1 MDFLFN
7 DEQQMI
13 ITEARKFAKNELEPY
28 AEELDEKGLVNE
40 AAIKKLGELG
50 YLGMTIPEE
59 YEGFDMGTIAYAGT
73 MLELSKGD
81 AGTSVCVTVQNSLV
95 NDAIVDFGTEEQK
108 REYLPKLAIGEYIGC
123 FSLTEPNSG
132 SDPGSLQTSAIRDGD
147 YFILNG
153 TKNFVTNGSF
163 ADVALVF
170 AQTHPEMGAKGIS
183 AFLIK
188 TGTPGFEIGKH
199 ENKMGIRS
207 SSTTELIF
215 SDCKIPAASLLGT
228 ENKGLAIALS
238 TLDGGRIGVAAQAI
252 GIADAAFEEAV
263 KYSKERIQFG
273 KTLSRQPVIAY
284 KLADMAIEIELAK
297 NLLFKVAW
305 MKDSKQPKFTKE
317 AAMLKVYAAEMSH
330 RVCHAALQI
339 HGGYGYIKDNK
350 VERLYRDQR
359 ITEIYEGTSE
369 IQRLVISRAVLT
381 D

>member
-1 MDFLFN
+1 MDFNFN
-7 DEQQMI
+7 EEQQMI
-13 ITEARKFAKNELEPY
+13 INEAKKLAKNELEPY

-50 YLGMTIPEE
+50 FLGMTIPEQ
-59 YEGFDMGTIAYAGT
+59 YDGFDSGFIAYAGT

-95 NDAIVDFGTEEQK
+95 NDAIVKFGTEEQK
-108 REYLPKLAIGEYIGC
+108 MEYLPKLATGEYIGC

-132 SDPGSLQTSAIRDGD
+132 SDPGSLRTSAVREGD
-147 YFILNG
+147 HFILNG

-163 ADVALVF
+163 AQLALVF
-170 AQTHPEMGAKGIS
+170 AQTSPDLGAKGIS

-188 TGTPGFEIGKH
+188 TGTPGFEIGNH

-207 SSTTELIF
+207 SSTTELNF
-215 SDCKIPAASLLGT
+215 SDCKIPASTLLGT
-228 ENKGLAIALS
+228 ENKGLSIALH
-238 TLDGGRIGVAAQAI
+238 TLDGGRIGIAAQAI
-252 GIADAAFEEAV
+252 GIAEAAFEEAV
-263 KYSKERIQFG
+263 KYSKERVQFG
-273 KTLSRQPVIAY
+273 KPLSRQPIIAY
-284 KLADMAIEIELAK
+284 KLADMAMEIELAK
-297 NLLFKVAW
+297 TLLFKVAW
-305 MKDSKQPKFTKE
+305 MKDSKQPKYTKE
-317 AAMLKVYAAEMSH
+317 AAMLKCYAAEMSH

-339 HGGYGYIKDNK
+339 HGGYGYIKENK

>member
-95 NDAIVDFGTEEQK
+95 NDAIVDFGTEELK

-188 TGTPGFEIGKH
+188 AGTPGFEIGKH

>member
-1 MDFLFN
+1 MDFKFN
-7 DEQQMI
+7 EEQQMI
-13 ITEARKFAKNELEPY
+13 INEAKKFAKNELEPY
-28 AEELDEKGLVNE
+28 AQELDEKGLVNE

-50 YLGMTIPEE
+50 FLGMTIPEK
-59 YEGFDMGTIAYAGT
+59 YEGFDSGFIAYAGT

-95 NDAIVDFGTEEQK
+95 NDAIIQFGTEEQK
-108 REYLPKLAIGEYIGC
+108 MRYLPKLATGEYIGC

-132 SDPGSLQTSAIRDGD
+132 SDPGSLQTTALKEGD
-147 YFILNG
+147 HYIMNG

-163 ADVALVF
+163 TQLAIVF
-170 AQTHPEMGAKGIS
+170 AQTSPDLGAKGIS
-183 AFLIK
+183 AFLIE
-188 TGTPGFEIGKH
+188 TGTPGFEIGNH

-215 SDCKIPAASLLGT
+215 SDCRIPATALLGI
-228 ENKGLAIALS
+228 ENKGLSIALD

-252 GIADAAFEEAV
+252 GIAEAAFEEAV
-263 KYSKERIQFG
+263 KYSKERVQFG

-297 NLLFKVAW
+297 TLLFKIAW
-305 MKDSKQPKFTKE
+305 MKESKQAKFTKE
-317 AAMLKVYAAEMSH
+317 AAILKCYAAEMSH

-339 HGGYGYIKDNK
+339 HGGYGYIKENK

>member
-28 AEELDEKGLVNE
+28 AEELDEKGHVNE

-305 MKDSKQPKFTKE
+305 MKESKQPKFTKE